1 MSTPAPTT
9 PPTPPAPARPR
20 ITRVRIRNYKSI
32 CDATLDL
39 APFTVLIGQNGS
51 GKSNVVDALA
61 YLRDALIGKEDRSR
75 NGRGSYSRLLHAA
88 PAAAKD
94 RIEITLDAECP
105 EREDPECRFY
115 TATLV
120 QGDPG
125 PKAEDHVA
133 RSLEVPFDELPLSGL
148 AEYAVYD
155 LPSDAASHPGRNG
168 VPVGKLAQDSSNL
181 AAVLAE
187 IKASNPI
194 HWLYI
199 REFVDRSIP
208 GVTDLDVVTTSGYS
222 ILSYAPVSNP
232 SIRMDAET
240 LSRGSIRALAALAA
254 AFQPFGLAKGT
265 PVAIEEPEA
274 GLLPDAAMTLAAYLS
289 IASNYRQII
298 ITTHSPDV
306 LDLPGLNLEDVRITV
321 MVDGE
326 TKIGRIAPLCLEW
339 FREGKASPGQLFR
352 DGELIVEG
360 DGIPDHTSI
369 VTR

>member
-1 MSTPAPTT
+1 
-9 PPTPPAPARPR
+9 
-20 ITRVRIRNYKSI
+20 VRIRNYKSI

-61 YLRDALIGKEDRSR
+61 YLRDALIGEEDGTR
-75 NGRGSYSRLLHAA
+75 NGRGGYARLIHAA
-88 PAAAKD
+88 SASSSE
-94 RIEITLDAECP
+94 RIRIDVQSM
-105 EREDPECRFY
+105 RWDPEGSDSGVD
-115 TATLV
+115 TLAVV
-120 QGDPG
+120 QGNPG
-125 PKAEDHVA
+125 PTAPDFTA
-133 RSLEVPFDELPLSGL
+133 RGITWPGDRAPFSQFRD
-148 AEYAVYD
+148 YAIYD

-232 SIRMDAET
+232 RIRMDAET

-254 AFQPFGLAKGT
+254 AFQPFGLAEGT